1 MSNSASRIPKQE
13 KKIYWNLN
21 LAISLMADLLNLN
34 SAYYYYYIF
43 RNLSMTVY
51 IIGIQKSA
59 LANILITSES
69 DR

>member
-1 MSNSASRIPKQE
+1 MSNSASCIPKQE
-13 KKIYWNLN
+13 KKFYWNLN
-21 LAISLMADLLNLN
+21 LAISLMADFLNLN
-34 SAYYYYYIF
+34 FAYYYYIF

-51 IIGIQKSA
+51 VTGIQKSA

>member
-1 MSNSASRIPKQE
+1 MYTQTE

-21 LAISLMADLLNLN
+21 FAISLMADLLNLN
-34 SAYYYYYIF
+34 SAYYYYIF